1 MIHECSQN
9 TVKPRSFGLFTSKRY
24 DPYENSF
31 SSDMLLQQKR
41 KKKTEKK
48 SKKHLQNSS
57 VGKGRSN
64 SGERKDK
71 ARQILIFFVSFKKF
85 FIASTKKR
93 LKNFFPDS
101 RK

>member
-1 MIHECSQN
+1 MIH
-9 TVKPRSFGLFTSKRY
+9 TKTP
-24 DPYENSF
+24 F

-41 KKKTEKK
+41 KKKREKK

-64 SGERKDK
+64 SGERKGK

-93 LKNFFPDS
+93 LKHFFQIHVNNSNFNIFPLLFVYAI
-101 RK
+101 